1 MNFLKFLNSLLTALI
16 VTGACV
22 AIGFIIFLRKHEREN
37 KKETNTK

>member
-37 KKETNTK
+37 KKETNIK